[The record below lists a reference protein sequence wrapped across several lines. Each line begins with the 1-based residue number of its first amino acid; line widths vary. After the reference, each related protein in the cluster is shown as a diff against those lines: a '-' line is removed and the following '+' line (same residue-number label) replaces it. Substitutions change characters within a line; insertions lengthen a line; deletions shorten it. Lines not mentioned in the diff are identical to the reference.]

1 MIYLIALPW
10 LLWGVYGLVM
20 RLKQVREAGK
30 LTTAQKVFGYPW
42 LFLGLFLDFVVNVVI
57 ATPLFLEL
65 PREWTVS
72 GRLWRLSNAAP
83 GYRQRVA
90 LWLRVNL
97 LDSLDPS
104 PDGVHKG

>member
-1 MIYLIALPW
+1 MIYLFALPW

-30 LTTAQKVFGYPW
+30 LTTAQMVLGYPW

-65 PREWTVS
+65 PHELTVS
-72 GRLWRLSNAAP
+72 SRLWRLSNGEA
-83 GYRQRVA
+83 GYRQRLA
-90 LWLRVNL
+90 LWIRTQL

-104 PDGVHKG
+104 GVHKG